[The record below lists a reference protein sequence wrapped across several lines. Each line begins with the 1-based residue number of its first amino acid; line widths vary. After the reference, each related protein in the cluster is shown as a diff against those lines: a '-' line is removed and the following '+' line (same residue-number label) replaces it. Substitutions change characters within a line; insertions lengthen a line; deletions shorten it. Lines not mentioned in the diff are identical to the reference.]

1 MRSNYSAIGKFV
13 VYIKST
19 KDKARGDALLGRALT
34 GRSTIV
40 DSFIETSVR
49 KDYKPEL
56 EKAVKKCNARSAK
69 LIIPNI
75 GHLPRSLAFCNSVS
89 KLEGN
94 DPYVC
99 AIRETDGHVGVYK
112 YHTMQMFLQC
122 VDQIN
127 INKQV
132 AKKALRKK
140 METYIDPDTNELW
153 KAGNPTNLLSVAT
166 PNAVLVRKEQAEE
179 YCKEIMPVIREIQR
193 YGKVTLQ
200 GIADA
205 LMARNIKTRR
215 GKEQW
220 TPMGVSNL
228 LKKAGDLG
236 I

>member
-40 DSFIETSVR
+40 DMFIETEVR
-49 KDYKPEL
+49 KDKKKEL
-56 EKAVKKCNARSAK
+56 EKAVQKCNAKSAK

-75 GHLPRSLAFCNSVS
+75 GHLPRSLAFCNAVM
-89 KLEGN
+89 KLDGN

-122 VDQIN
+122 VDQMKL
-127 INKQV
+127 NKKV
-132 AKKALRKK
+132 AKKALDKK
-140 METYIDPDTNELW
+140 RATGW
-153 KAGNPTNLLSVAT
+153 KAGNPVNLDIAT
-166 PNAVLVRKEQAEE
+166 INAQKVRIEQANE
-179 YCKEIMPVIREIQR
+179 YCREIMPVIREIQR

-200 GIADA
+200 GIANA
-205 LMARNIKTRR
+205 LIARNIKTRR
-215 GKEQW
+215 GKDTW

-228 LKKAGDLG
+228 LKKAKELG

>member
-34 GRSTIV
+34 GRSTII
-40 DSFIETSVR
+40 DTFIETEVR
-49 KDYKPEL
+49 KDKKKEL
-56 EKAVKKCNARSAK
+56 EKAVKKCNEKAAK

-75 GHLPRSLAFCNSVS
+75 GHLPRSLAFCNAVM
-89 KLEGN
+89 KLDGS

-99 AIRETDGHVGVYK
+99 AIRETDGHVAVYK

-122 VDQIN
+122 VDQIA
-127 INKQV
+127 INTKV
-132 AKKALRKK
+132 AKKALDKK
-140 METYIDPDTNELW
+140 RATGW
-153 KAGNPTNLLSVAT
+153 KAGNPVNLQSVAT
-166 PNAVLVRKEQAEE
+166 KNAKKVRVEQANE
-179 YCKEIMPVIREIQR
+179 YCREIMPVIREIQR

-200 GIADA
+200 GIANA

-215 GKEQW
+215 GKDEW

-228 LKKAGDLG
+228 LKKAGELG
-236 I
+236 V

>member
-40 DSFIETSVR
+40 DMFIETEVR
-49 KDYKPEL
+49 KDKKKEL

-75 GHLPRSLAFCNSVS
+75 GHLPRSLAFCNAVM
-89 KLEGN
+89 KLEGK

-99 AIRETDGHVGVYK
+99 AIRETDGHVAVYK
-112 YHTMQMFLQC
+112 YHAMQMFLQC
-122 VDQIN
+122 VDQMKL
-127 INKQV
+127 NKKV
-132 AKKALRKK
+132 AKKALDKK
-140 METYIDPDTNELW
+140 RATGW
-153 KAGNPTNLLSVAT
+153 KAGNPVNLDIAT
-166 PNAVLVRKEQAEE
+166 INASKARQQLADD
-179 YCKEIMPVIREIQR
+179 YCNEIMPVIREIQR

-205 LMARNIKTRR
+205 LIARNIKTRR
-215 GKEQW
+215 GKMFGLQW
-220 TPMGVSNL
+220 E
-228 LKKAGDLG
+228 
-236 I
+236 

>member
-40 DSFIETSVR
+40 DMFIETSVR
-49 KDYKPEL
+49 KNYKPEL
-56 EKAVKKCNARSAK
+56 DKAVKKCNARSAK

-89 KLEGN
+89 KLDGN
-94 DPYVC
+94 DPYIC
-99 AIRETDGHVGVYK
+99 AIRETDGHVAVYK
-112 YHTMQMFLQC
+112 YHTMQMLLQC
-122 VDQIN
+122 VDQIE
-127 INKQV
+127 INKKV
-132 AKKALRKK
+132 AKKGLDKK
-140 METYIDPDTNELW
+140 RATGW
-153 KAGNPTNLLSVAT
+153 KPGNPVNLDVAT
-166 PNAVLVRKEQAEE
+166 INASKARQQLADD
-179 YCKEIMPVIREIQR
+179 YCNEIMPVIREIQR

-205 LMARNIKTRR
+205 LIARNIKTRR
-215 GKEQW
+215 GKNTW

-228 LKKAGDLG
+228 LKKAKELG

>member
-49 KDYKPEL
+49 KNYKPEL
-56 EKAVKKCNARSAK
+56 EKAVKKCNEKAAK

-99 AIRETDGHVGVYK
+99 AIRETDGHVAVYK

-122 VDQIN
+122 VDQIA
-127 INKQV
+127 INTKV
-132 AKKALRKK
+132 AKKAIDKK
-140 METYIDPDTNELW
+140 KATGW

-166 PNAVLVRKEQAEE
+166 KNAQKVRVEQANE
-179 YCKEIMPVIREIQR
+179 YCREIMPVIREIQR

-215 GKEQW
+215 GKEEW

-228 LKKAGDLG
+228 LKKAGELG
-236 I
+236 V

>member
-34 GRSTIV
+34 GRSTII
-40 DSFIETSVR
+40 DMFIETEVR
-49 KDYKPEL
+49 KDKKNEL

-75 GHLPRSLAFCNSVS
+75 GHLPRSLAFCNAVM
-89 KLEGN
+89 KLDGN

-112 YHTMQMFLQC
+112 YHAMQMFLQC
-122 VDQIN
+122 VDHIKL
-127 INKQV
+127 NKKV
-132 AKKALRKK
+132 AKKALDKK
-140 METYIDPDTNELW
+140 RATGW
-153 KAGNPTNLLSVAT
+153 KAGNPVNLQSVAT
-166 PNAVLVRKEQAEE
+166 PNAARVRQQQADD

-215 GKEQW
+215 GKDVW

-228 LKKAGDLG
+228 LKKAGSLG

>member
-1 MRSNYSAIGKFV
+1 MRSNYSAIGKYV

-34 GRSTIV
+34 GRSTII
-40 DSFIETSVR
+40 DRFIETSVR
-49 KDYKPEL
+49 KNYKPEL
-56 EKAVKKCNARSAK
+56 EKAIKKCNARSAK

-99 AIRETDGHVGVYK
+99 AIRETDGHVAVYK
-112 YHTMQMFLQC
+112 YHTTQMLLQC
-122 VDQIN
+122 IDQIE
-127 INKQV
+127 INKKV
-132 AKKALRKK
+132 AKTALDKK
-140 METYIDPDTNELW
+140 RATGW
-153 KAGNPTNLLSVAT
+153 KAGNPVNLDEAT
-166 PNAVLVRKEQAEE
+166 INASKARQQLADD
-179 YCKEIMPVIREIQR
+179 YCNEIMPVIREIQR

-215 GKEQW
+215 GKNTW

-228 LKKAGDLG
+228 LKKAKELG

>member
-40 DSFIETSVR
+40 DRFIETSVR
-49 KDYKPEL
+49 KNYKPEL
-56 EKAVKKCNARSAK
+56 DKAVKKCNARSAK

-94 DPYVC
+94 DPYIC
-99 AIRETDGHVGVYK
+99 AIRETDGHVAVYK
-112 YHTMQMFLQC
+112 YHAMQMFLQC

-127 INKQV
+127 INKKV
-132 AKKALRKK
+132 AKKALDKK
-140 METYIDPDTNELW
+140 RATGW
-153 KAGNPTNLLSVAT
+153 KAGNPVNLDVAT
-166 PNAVLVRKEQAEE
+166 INASKARQQLADD
-179 YCKEIMPVIREIQR
+179 YCNAIMPVIREIQR

-200 GIADA
+200 GIANA

-215 GKEQW
+215 GKDVW
-220 TPMGVSNL
+220 TPMGVRNL

>member
-19 KDKARGDALLGRALT
+19 KDKTRADSLLGRALT

-49 KDYKPEL
+49 KNYKPEL

-122 VDQIN
+122 VDQIA
-127 INKQV
+127 INTKA
-132 AKKALRKK
+132 AKKALDKK
-140 METYIDPDTNELW
+140 RATGW
-153 KAGNPTNLLSVAT
+153 KAGNTVNLDVAT
-166 PNAVLVRKEQAEE
+166 INASKARQQLADD

-215 GKEQW
+215 GKDEW

>member
-40 DSFIETSVR
+40 DRFIETSVR
-49 KDYKPEL
+49 KNYKPEL
-56 EKAVKKCNARSAK
+56 EKAIKKCNARSAK

-75 GHLPRSLAFCNSVS
+75 GHLPRSLSFCNSVS

-99 AIRETDGHVGVYK
+99 AIRETDGHVAVYK
-112 YHTMQMFLQC
+112 YHTTQMLLQC
-122 VDQIN
+122 VDQIE
-127 INKQV
+127 INKKV
-132 AKKALRKK
+132 AKKGLDKK
-140 METYIDPDTNELW
+140 RATGW
-153 KAGNPTNLLSVAT
+153 KAGNPVNLDEAT
-166 PNAVLVRKEQAEE
+166 INASKARQQLADD
-179 YCKEIMPVIREIQR
+179 YCNEIMPVIREIQR

-205 LMARNIKTRR
+205 LIARNIKTRR
-215 GKEQW
+215 GKDTW

-228 LKKAGDLG
+228 LKKAKELG

>member
-34 GRSTIV
+34 GRSTII
-40 DSFIETSVR
+40 DMFIETSVR
-49 KDYKPEL
+49 KNYKPEL

-75 GHLPRSLAFCNSVS
+75 GHLPRSLAFCNSVA
-89 KLEGN
+89 KLEGG

-99 AIRETDGHVGVYK
+99 AIRETDGHVAVYK
-112 YHTMQMFLQC
+112 YHTTQMLLQC
-122 VDQIN
+122 VDQIQ
-127 INKQV
+127 INKKV
-132 AKKALRKK
+132 ARTALDKKRA
-140 METYIDPDTNELW
+140 TGW
-153 KAGNPTNLLSVAT
+153 KAGNPVNLDIAT
-166 PNAVLVRKEQAEE
+166 INASKARQQLADD
-179 YCKEIMPVIREIQR
+179 YCNDIMPIIREIQR

-200 GIADA
+200 GIANA

-215 GKEQW
+215 GKDVW

-228 LKKAGDLG
+228 LKKAGSLG

>member
-40 DSFIETSVR
+40 DRFIETSVR
-49 KDYKPEL
+49 KNYKPEL
-56 EKAVKKCNARSAK
+56 EKAVKKCNERAAK

-99 AIRETDGHVGVYK
+99 AIRETDGHVAVYK
-112 YHTMQMFLQC
+112 YHTTQMFLQC
-122 VDQIN
+122 VDQIE
-127 INKQV
+127 INKKV
-132 AKKALRKK
+132 AKKGLDKK
-140 METYIDPDTNELW
+140 RATGW
-153 KAGNPTNLLSVAT
+153 KPGNPVNLDVAT
-166 PNAVLVRKEQAEE
+166 INATKARQQLADD
-179 YCKEIMPVIREIQR
+179 YCNEIMPVIREIQR

-200 GIADA
+200 GIANA

-215 GKEQW
+215 GKDVW
-220 TPMGVSNL
+220 TPMGVRNL

>member
-40 DSFIETSVR
+40 DRFIETSVR
-49 KDYKPEL
+49 KNYKPEL
-56 EKAVKKCNARSAK
+56 DKAVKKCNARSAK

-94 DPYVC
+94 DPYIC
-99 AIRETDGHVGVYK
+99 AIRETDGHVAVYK
-112 YHTMQMFLQC
+112 YHTTQMLLQC
-122 VDQIN
+122 VDQIDV
-127 INKQV
+127 NKKI
-132 AKKALRKK
+132 AKKALDKK
-140 METYIDPDTNELW
+140 RAAGW
-153 KAGNPTNLLSVAT
+153 KPGNPVNLDVAT
-166 PNAVLVRKEQAEE
+166 INASKARQQLADD
-179 YCKEIMPVIREIQR
+179 YCNEIMPVIREIQR

-205 LMARNIKTRR
+205 LIARNIKTRR
-215 GKEQW
+215 GKNTW

-228 LKKAGDLG
+228 LKKAKELG

>member
-34 GRSTIV
+34 GRSTII
-40 DSFIETSVR
+40 DMFIETEVR
-49 KDYKPEL
+49 KDKKKEL

-89 KLEGN
+89 KLDGN
-94 DPYVC
+94 DPYIC

-112 YHTMQMFLQC
+112 YHTTQMLLQC
-122 VDQIN
+122 VDQID
-127 INKQV
+127 INKKI
-132 AKKALRKK
+132 AKKALDKK
-140 METYIDPDTNELW
+140 RATGW
-153 KAGNPTNLLSVAT
+153 KAGNPVNLDIAT
-166 PNAVLVRKEQAEE
+166 INAEKVRIAQANE

-205 LMARNIKTRR
+205 LIARNIKTRR
-215 GKEQW
+215 GKNTW

>member
-40 DSFIETSVR
+40 DMFIETEVR
-49 KDYKPEL
+49 KDKKKEL
-56 EKAVKKCNARSAK
+56 EKAVQKCNARSAK

-75 GHLPRSLAFCNSVS
+75 GHLPRSLAFCNAVM
-89 KLEGN
+89 KLDGN

-122 VDQIN
+122 VDQMKL
-127 INKQV
+127 NKKV
-132 AKKALRKK
+132 AKKALDKK
-140 METYIDPDTNELW
+140 RATGW
-153 KAGNPTNLLSVAT
+153 KAGNPVNLDIAT
-166 PNAVLVRKEQAEE
+166 INAQKVRIEQANE
-179 YCKEIMPVIREIQR
+179 YCREIMPVIREIQR

-200 GIADA
+200 GIANA
-205 LMARNIKTRR
+205 LIARNIKTRR
-215 GKEQW
+215 GKDTW

-228 LKKAGDLG
+228 LKKAKELG

>member
-34 GRSTIV
+34 GRSTII
-40 DSFIETSVR
+40 DMFIETSVR
-49 KDYKPEL
+49 KNYKPEL
-56 EKAVKKCNARSAK
+56 EKAVNKCNERSAK

-89 KLEGN
+89 KLEGG

-99 AIRETDGHVGVYK
+99 AIRETDGHVAVYK
-112 YHTMQMFLQC
+112 YYTMQMFLQC
-122 VDQIN
+122 VDHIKL
-127 INKQV
+127 NKKV
-132 AKKALRKK
+132 AKKAIHKK
-140 METYIDPDTNELW
+140 MSTGW
-153 KAGNPTNLLSVAT
+153 KAGNAVNLQSVAT
-166 PNAVLVRKEQAEE
+166 KNAQKVRIEQANE
-179 YCKEIMPVIREIQR
+179 YCREITPVIREIQR

-200 GIADA
+200 GIANA

-215 GKEQW
+215 GKDEW

-228 LKKAGDLG
+228 LKKAGELG

>member
-34 GRSTIV
+34 GRSTII
-40 DSFIETSVR
+40 DMFIETEVR
-49 KDYKPEL
+49 KDKKKEL

-75 GHLPRSLAFCNSVS
+75 GHLPRSLAFCNAVM
-89 KLEGN
+89 KLDGS

-99 AIRETDGHVGVYK
+99 AIRETDGHVAVYK
-112 YHTMQMFLQC
+112 YHAMQMFLQC
-122 VDQIN
+122 VDQMKL
-127 INKQV
+127 NKKV
-132 AKKALRKK
+132 AKKALDKK
-140 METYIDPDTNELW
+140 RATGW
-153 KAGNPTNLLSVAT
+153 KAGNPVNLDIAT
-166 PNAVLVRKEQAEE
+166 INAEKVRIAQANE

-205 LMARNIKTRR
+205 LIARNIKTRR
-215 GKEQW
+215 GKNTW

>member
-40 DSFIETSVR
+40 DMFIETEVR
-49 KDYKPEL
+49 KDKKKEL
-56 EKAVKKCNARSAK
+56 EKAVQKCNAKSAK

-75 GHLPRSLAFCNSVS
+75 GHLPRSLAFCNAVM
-89 KLEGN
+89 KLDGN

-122 VDQIN
+122 VDQMKL
-127 INKQV
+127 NKKV
-132 AKKALRKK
+132 AKKALDKK
-140 METYIDPDTNELW
+140 RATGW
-153 KAGNPTNLLSVAT
+153 KAGNPVNLDIAT
-166 PNAVLVRKEQAEE
+166 INAQKVRIEQANE
-179 YCKEIMPVIREIQR
+179 YCREIMPVIREIQR

-205 LMARNIKTRR
+205 LIARNIKTRR
-215 GKEQW
+215 GKNTW

-228 LKKAGDLG
+228 LKKAKELG

>member
-56 EKAVKKCNARSAK
+56 EKAVKKCNEKAAK

-166 PNAVLVRKEQAEE
+166 PNAERVRKEQAEE

>member
-40 DSFIETSVR
+40 DMFIETSVR
-49 KDYKPEL
+49 KNYKPEL
-56 EKAVKKCNARSAK
+56 DKAVKKCNARSAK

-75 GHLPRSLAFCNSVS
+75 GHLPRSLAFCNAVM
-89 KLEGN
+89 KLDGS

-99 AIRETDGHVGVYK
+99 AIRETDGHVAVYK
-112 YHTMQMFLQC
+112 YHAMQMFLQC
-122 VDQIN
+122 VDQMKL
-127 INKQV
+127 NKKV
-132 AKKALRKK
+132 AKKALDKK
-140 METYIDPDTNELW
+140 RATGW
-153 KAGNPTNLLSVAT
+153 KAGNPVNLDIAT
-166 PNAVLVRKEQAEE
+166 INAEKVRIAQANE

-205 LMARNIKTRR
+205 LIARNIKTRR
-215 GKEQW
+215 GKNTW

>member
-19 KDKARGDALLGRALT
+19 KDKLRGDALLGRALT
-34 GRSTIV
+34 GRSTII
-40 DSFIETSVR
+40 DTFIETEVR
-49 KDYKPEL
+49 KDKKKEL
-56 EKAVKKCNARSAK
+56 EKAIKKCNEKAAK

-75 GHLPRSLAFCNSVS
+75 GHLPRSLAFCNAVM
-89 KLEGN
+89 KLEGG

-99 AIRETDGHVGVYK
+99 AIRETDGHVAVYK
-112 YHTMQMFLQC
+112 YHAMQMFLQC
-122 VDQIN
+122 VDQMALN
-127 INKQV
+127 TKV
-132 AKKALRKK
+132 AKKALDKK
-140 METYIDPDTNELW
+140 RATGW
-153 KAGNPTNLLSVAT
+153 KPGNPVNLDVAT
-166 PNAVLVRKEQAEE
+166 QNAKKVRVEQANE

-215 GKEQW
+215 NKDTW
-220 TPMGVSNL
+220 TPMGVSNII
-228 LKKAGDLG
+228 KKANKLG

>member
-34 GRSTIV
+34 GRSTII
-40 DSFIETSVR
+40 DRFIETSVR
-49 KDYKPEL
+49 KNYKPEL
-56 EKAVKKCNARSAK
+56 DKAVKKCNARSAK

-89 KLEGN
+89 KLEGD

-99 AIRETDGHVGVYK
+99 AIRETDGHVAVYK
-112 YHTMQMFLQC
+112 YHTTQMLLQC
-122 VDQIN
+122 VDQIQ
-127 INKQV
+127 INKKV
-132 AKKALRKK
+132 ARTALDKKRA
-140 METYIDPDTNELW
+140 TGW
-153 KAGNPTNLLSVAT
+153 KAGNPVNLDIAT
-166 PNAVLVRKEQAEE
+166 INASKARQQLADD
-179 YCKEIMPVIREIQR
+179 YCNEIMPVIREIQR

-215 GKEQW
+215 GKNTW
-220 TPMGVSNL
+220 TPMGVRNL

>member
-34 GRSTIV
+34 GRSTII
-40 DSFIETSVR
+40 DRFIETSVR
-49 KDYKPEL
+49 KNYKPEL
-56 EKAVKKCNARSAK
+56 DKAVKKCNARSAK

-89 KLEGN
+89 KLEGD

-99 AIRETDGHVGVYK
+99 AIRETDGHVAVYK
-112 YHTMQMFLQC
+112 YHTTQMLLQC
-122 VDQIN
+122 VDQIQ
-127 INKQV
+127 INKKV
-132 AKKALRKK
+132 ARTALDKKRA
-140 METYIDPDTNELW
+140 TGW
-153 KAGNPTNLLSVAT
+153 KAGNPVNLDIAT
-166 PNAVLVRKEQAEE
+166 INASKARQQQADD
-179 YCKEIMPVIREIQR
+179 YCNEIMPVIREIQR

-215 GKEQW
+215 GKNTW
-220 TPMGVSNL
+220 TPMGVRNL

>member
-40 DSFIETSVR
+40 DMFIETSVR
-49 KDYKPEL
+49 KNYKPEL
-56 EKAVKKCNARSAK
+56 DKAVKKCNARSAK

-94 DPYVC
+94 DPYIC
-99 AIRETDGHVGVYK
+99 AIRETDGHVAVYK
-112 YHTMQMFLQC
+112 YHAMQMFLQC

-127 INKQV
+127 INKKV
-132 AKKALRKK
+132 AKKALDKK
-140 METYIDPDTNELW
+140 RATGW
-153 KAGNPTNLLSVAT
+153 KAGNPVNLDVAT
-166 PNAVLVRKEQAEE
+166 INASKARQQLADD
-179 YCKEIMPVIREIQR
+179 YCNAIMPVIREIQR

-200 GIADA
+200 GIANA

-215 GKEQW
+215 GKDVW
-220 TPMGVSNL
+220 TPMGVRNL

>member
-34 GRSTIV
+34 GRSTII
-40 DSFIETSVR
+40 DRFIETSVR
-49 KDYKPEL
+49 KNYKPEL
-56 EKAVKKCNARSAK
+56 EKAIKKCNARSAK

-89 KLEGN
+89 KLEGD
-94 DPYVC
+94 DPYIC
-99 AIRETDGHVGVYK
+99 AIRETDGHVAVYK
-112 YHTMQMFLQC
+112 YHTTQMLLQC
-122 VDQIN
+122 VDQIQ
-127 INKQV
+127 INKKV
-132 AKKALRKK
+132 ARTALDKKRA
-140 METYIDPDTNELW
+140 TGW
-153 KAGNPTNLLSVAT
+153 KAGNPVNLDIAT
-166 PNAVLVRKEQAEE
+166 INASKARQQQADD
-179 YCKEIMPVIREIQR
+179 YCNEIMPVIREIQR

-215 GKEQW
+215 GKNTW
-220 TPMGVSNL
+220 TPMGVRNL
-228 LKKAGDLG
+228 LKKAVSLG